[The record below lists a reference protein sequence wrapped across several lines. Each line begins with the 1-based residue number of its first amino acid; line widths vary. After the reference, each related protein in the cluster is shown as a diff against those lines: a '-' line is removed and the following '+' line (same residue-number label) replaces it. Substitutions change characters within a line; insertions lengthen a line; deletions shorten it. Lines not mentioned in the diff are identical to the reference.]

1 MLSYF
6 LSAPGIYFLIGFIII
21 VSLGVYWKREW
32 FKKELARWRLSE
44 VNAGPAKFSRQ
55 DDINEGKIGVEIS
68 EGAELIDSTLEDVV
82 GGDRIDGNLDNSIMN
97 KTSGIRIGKKAKLK
111 NTKMKKITGG
121 NEIKKGQP

>member
-6 LSAPGIYFLIGFIII
+6 LSPPGIYFLISFIIM
-21 VSLGVYWKREW
+21 VSLAVYWKRKW
-32 FKKELARWRLSE
+32 FKKELARWRFSE

-68 EGAELIDSTLEDVV
+68 EGAELIDSTFEDVV
-82 GGDRIDGNLDNSIMN
+82 GGDRVDGNSDDSILN
-97 KTSGIRIGKKAKLK
+97 KKSGIRIGKNTKLK